1 MKTCIFINGTNCV
14 GKSTLAKELIARF
27 GGIGSV
33 SRTLTSCKNG
43 LVCFAGRYDLTKR
56 YGGVDGFNSTK
67 VLADVVLEGLQAHEV
82 IVCEGSYFHT
92 IGLNLTNAMFEAEQH
107 LVVYLYA
114 PVDTL
119 NARLL
124 ERGGKPLT
132 PVMASKQKQC
142 LVAARKWAAMGVP
155 VLTYDTS
162 KIAPPN
168 IATEVIS
175 KIEQLC
181 GENLT
186 IR

>member
-1 MKTCIFINGTNCV
+1 MSKTCVFITGTNCT

-27 GGIGSV
+27 GGIDSV

-92 IGLNLTNAMFEAEQH
+92 IGLNLTNAMFEAEQQ

-114 PVDTL
+114 PAETL

-124 ERGGKPLT
+124 ERSGKPLT

-142 LVAARKWAAMGVP
+142 CVAARKWQQMGVP
-155 VLTYDTS
+155 VLSFDTS
-162 KIAPPN
+162 QVTPPP
-168 IATEVIS
+168 IS
-175 KIEQLC
+175 QTL
-181 GENLT
+181 
-186 IR
+186 

>member
-124 ERGGKPLT
+124 ERGGMCSSLLHWFCSWQRVRGNTLKLPTLAKHQSNH
-132 PVMASKQKQC
+132 VHE
-142 LVAARKWAAMGVP
+142 LF
-155 VLTYDTS
+155 YDRRS
-162 KIAPPN
+162 W
-168 IATEVIS
+168 
-175 KIEQLC
+175 
-181 GENLT
+181 
-186 IR
+186 